1 MIPNLLLLAILYIL
15 NGQARNINLKDGVK
29 VGGGDIGNRHGNELR
44 STTK

>member
-29 VGGGDIGNRHGNELR
+29 VGGGGYW
-44 STTK
+44 